1 MHRRTRRT
9 LWILA
14 AVLFLLAVA
23 IFLRSKAP
31 PEAARLL
38 PESDGIIY
46 INLKPAH
53 SFTHKD
59 LHPPKR
65 VPDYQQFVDATGIDW
80 EHDLDQV
87 AIALHRMPDPNG
99 PNGPVA
105 YSMVLVGNLTGK
117 RLNSW
122 LEARATATESYAGHT
137 IYTVP
142 SDGRSVRVAQIGYDM
157 VAVSNTPTT
166 EQIHS
171 MLDHHRTAALPF
183 ANSTLLHQHY
193 HDVPLLALAW
203 GVGQIGLPFS
213 ESGAIHIFGFALPL
227 EDDSTIV
234 ASVTPALSLGG
245 ALNIK
250 IEEIAAT
257 SSPARPLSP
266 MPPTSPRHPPPS
278 HLGRPARPRSA
289 MSRWTMAR
297 TWFPAGQCLA
307 DSAPKGFKV
316 ELYATGLDNPRL
328 LRTAPNGDLFLAESE
343 TGKIK
348 VFRGVGPDG
357 KAAADLGLRRP
368 AFTSPSASPFIPADR
383 TPMGLHRR
391 HRRHRPLPL

>member
-14 AVLFLLAVA
+14 AVLLVLAVA
-23 IFLRSKAP
+23 VFLRYKAP

-38 PESDGIIY
+38 PESDGILY

-53 SFTHKD
+53 VFLHKD

-80 EHDLDQV
+80 ETDLDQV

-117 RLNSW
+117 RLNPW
-122 LEARATATESYAGHT
+122 LASHATATESYAGHT

-157 VAVSNTPTT
+157 VAISNTPTT

-171 MLDHHRTAALPF
+171 MLDRHRSAALPF
-183 ANSTLLHQHY
+183 AGSTLLTHHY
-193 HDVPLLALAW
+193 HEVPLLSLAW
-203 GVGQIGLPFS
+203 GIGQIALPIS
-213 ESGAIHIFGFALPL
+213 ESGAIHIFGLSLPF

-257 SSPARPLSP
+257 DEVAASQSASVATLVTLARGFTVPLAANAANNGLKQLLKTAEVTQKRNRVIITATLSP
-266 MPPTSPRHPPPS
+266 SLIASLAQGENSPESIPQSSQPT
-278 HLGRPARPRSA
+278 
-289 MSRWTMAR
+289 
-297 TWFPAGQCLA
+297 
-307 DSAPKGFKV
+307 PK
-316 ELYATGLDNPRL
+316 
-328 LRTAPNGDLFLAESE
+328 
-343 TGKIK
+343 
-348 VFRGVGPDG
+348 
-357 KAAADLGLRRP
+357 
-368 AFTSPSASPFIPADR
+368 
-383 TPMGLHRR
+383 
-391 HRRHRPLPL
+391 